1 MRIALLLV
9 LFSLSFK
16 AHSSPA
22 EERPEE
28 NIPIL
33 DTAQE
38 ILGARANYMVNRLDS
53 FFATERADD
62 ELGRSRIRIRSNFEI
77 RERATSDLKTRYR
90 INLRLPSLEERF
102 KWEYNKDGK
111 KKLED
116 QPEGE
121 VAEKLAQSRIRSSWI
136 FNSDM
141 GINVSIP
148 PKLVTRARLRRNFF
162 TGPFI
167 HRFVEQLTYTT
178 DASGLVEETRFDSD
192 HVFHENLIFR
202 FINVK
207 TWEVLQKDFT
217 TAHGP
222 TLIHRL
228 TEDDALNYGFTMSSV
243 IDDGIWFVDN
253 YRLYVNYRRNV
264 YRHWVY
270 FDVTPG
276 IDFPKHWSFRRTPF
290 MAFQLELLFGGV

>member
-1 MRIALLLV
+1 MRFTLLLV
-9 LFSLSFK
+9 LFSLSLK
-16 AHSSPA
+16 AWSSPA
-22 EERPEE
+22 EERPDES
-28 NIPIL
+28 IPIL

-38 ILGARANYMVNRLDS
+38 ILGARANYVANRLDS

-77 RERATSDLKTRYR
+77 RERARSDLKTRYR
-90 INLRLPSLEERF
+90 INLRLPSLEEKFR
-102 KWEYNKDGK
+102 WEYEKDGK
-111 KKLED
+111 EKLED

-121 VAEKLAQSRIRSSWI
+121 VAEKLAQSRIRKSWT
-136 FNSDM
+136 FNSDV
-141 GINVSIP
+141 GISVGIP
-148 PKLVTRARLRRNFF
+148 PKLITRARLRRNFN

-167 HRFVEQLTYTT
+167 HRFAEQLTYTT
-178 DASGLVEETRFDSD
+178 DASGLVEETRLDSD
-192 HVFHENLIFR
+192 HVFRDDLVFR

-228 TEDDALNYGFTMSSV
+228 TENDALNYGLIMSSI
-243 IDDGIWFVDN
+243 IDNGIWFVDN
-253 YRLYVNYRRNV
+253 YRLAVNYRRNL

-270 FDVTPG
+270 FDIIPG